1 MAGIINT
8 VAWILCFIVGFLLFG
23 DFIRTEIYF
32 AKEKK
37 KQAAQKGVT
46 EHESDE

>member
-37 KQAAQKGVT
+37 ESAKKGVT
-46 EHESDE
+46 EYESAE